1 MPSRDFQLHFC
12 QSLAGLSNEGSV
24 DQGDSSHSHQLVPIQ
39 NWTGSLVC
47 SGLHPFRAICIKTHC
62 IKKNNGSKHPSLRL
76 WSACPYLSLM
86 NCWSLKNWRSPRNSS
101 WRSRSRTK
109 TKSRTSRPFHAPLA
123 AAASSALSCP

>member
-12 QSLAGLSNEGSV
+12 QSLAGLSNEGPV

-62 IKKNNGSKHPSLRL
+62 IKNGVKKSTSKRHEIISEIPL
-76 WSACPYLSLM
+76 WIDEKEENVGESFLLY
-86 NCWSLKNWRSPRNSS
+86 
-101 WRSRSRTK
+101 
-109 TKSRTSRPFHAPLA
+109 F
-123 AAASSALSCP
+123 

>member
-47 SGLHPFRAICIKTHC
+47 GGLHPFRAICMKTHR
-62 IKKNNGSKHPSLRL
+62 IKNDITNTLLRPSLTNSITNSL
-76 WSACPYLSLM
+76 LVLYVEKYYLQSRGNTGSLFI
-86 NCWSLKNWRSPRNSS
+86 SQFYS
-101 WRSRSRTK
+101 
-109 TKSRTSRPFHAPLA
+109 FHTLFTTRIL
-123 AAASSALSCP
+123 SALTPVLIHIIL